1 MYFCALKI
9 SVISTEKST
18 AEKIVDLCRKVE
30 TPEDCICQLETVTFG
45 TPCEIGTDSAVIID
59 RNMEYFRSYK
69 RVGSER
75 VVFLTNAEDLAKL
88 NSEDLSRA
96 DDLWIVT
103 DQEPGDASLLKAYF
117 AKLLKTMKDAFD
129 ARRNDICFRT
139 IIDSLPDLI
148 WFKDNEGAHLI
159 VNDEFC
165 DVVEKTKE
173 QIYKKHHNYIWNVPE
188 DDYENGEGVCRQ
200 SEEIVERERK
210 TCQFEEKI
218 TAKDGMRQ
226 LVTYKSPLIDA
237 DGSIFGTCGMG
248 HDVTDLQNVTNEL
261 RIMID
266 SIPFGVA
273 IVDNTGKVV
282 AMNRFLQKFFPGSS
296 EAVGHNFEEWQ
307 NKLSKQKIGSDQ
319 DEDEY
324 RIILGEQEHI
334 MRFRNEPILDIFGD
348 YIGNI
353 QFIRDVTL
361 QYYYEQQNLKY
372 ANTDF
377 LTGLNN
383 RRSLFDHL
391 SAIEGGSKISLI
403 MMDLDHFKSVND
415 TYGHAAGDDAL
426 VITSRVLEKCF
437 PDGFIARLGGD
448 EFLAALVGEYD
459 LSQVE
464 ARTQQLLDSLIEQYS
479 QKEEFKALSASA
491 GIVQERL
498 EVCDIRSI
506 ENLISRS
513 DDALYTA
520 KESGRARYFVN
531 R

>member
-1 MYFCALKI
+1 
-9 SVISTEKST
+9 
-18 AEKIVDLCRKVE
+18 
-30 TPEDCICQLETVTFG
+30 
-45 TPCEIGTDSAVIID
+45 
-59 RNMEYFRSYK
+59 
-69 RVGSER
+69 
-75 VVFLTNAEDLAKL
+75 
-88 NSEDLSRA
+88 
-96 DDLWIVT
+96 
-103 DQEPGDASLLKAYF
+103 
-117 AKLLKTMKDAFD
+117 
-129 ARRNDICFRT
+129 
-139 IIDSLPDLI
+139 
-148 WFKDNEGAHLI
+148 
-159 VNDEFC
+159 
-165 DVVEKTKE
+165 
-173 QIYKKHHNYIWNVPE
+173 
-188 DDYENGEGVCRQ
+188 
-200 SEEIVERERK
+200 
-210 TCQFEEKI
+210 
-218 TAKDGMRQ
+218 
-226 LVTYKSPLIDA
+226 
-237 DGSIFGTCGMG
+237 MG

-282 AMNRFLQKFFPGSS
+282 AMNRFLQHFFPGSS
-296 EAVGHNFEEWQ
+296 EAVGHDFAEWQ
-307 NKLSKQKIGSDQ
+307 NKLPKQKIGSDQ

-324 RIILGEQEHI
+324 RIVLGEQEHI

-391 SAIEGGSKISLI
+391 SAIDGGSKISLI

-426 VITSRVLEKCF
+426 VLTSRVLETCF

-448 EFLAALVGEYD
+448 EFLVALIGEHD
-459 LSQVE
+459 LQEVE
-464 ARTQQLLDSLIEQYS
+464 QRTQRLLDTLIEQYS
-479 QKEEFKALSASA
+479 KKEEFKALSASA

-506 ENLISRS
+506 ENLITRS

-531 R
+531 C